1 MPTGGMRYPSTY
13 AGNDATNNYIRQ
25 QQNYI
30 QQLQQELQN
39 LRTAQYPQ
47 TVTPVQPAT
56 VEESTNP
63 QLTAPTRHAE
73 ITLVKNKREVLDAEV
88 DTGTSRM
95 FMTEDDQYIYLK
107 SVDKNGKA
115 TLHPYLH
122 QDSEDITSSNDYVT
136 KDDLKAMLSGAVAD
150 FSKLV
155 PSTDTFVRKDE
166 IRDIIVET
174 LSSNRMK
181 KKEEGTSDGSV

>member
-1 MPTGGMRYPSTY
+1 MPTGGMRYPTTY

-47 TVTPVQPAT
+47 TVTPVQTAA
-56 VEESTNP
+56 VEEPNSL

-73 ITLVKNKREVLDAEV
+73 ITLVKSKREVLDTEV
-88 DTGTSRM
+88 DLGTSRM

-122 QDSEDITSSNDYVT
+122 QDPEDITTSNDYVT
-136 KDDLKAMLSGAVAD
+136 KDDLKAMLSGAVED

-155 PSTDTFVRKDE
+155 PSADTFVRKDE

>member
-1 MPTGGMRYPSTY
+1 MPTGGMRYPTSY

-47 TVTPVQPAT
+47 TVMPVQAAT
-56 VEESTNP
+56 VEETSSP

-73 ITLVKNKREVLDAEV
+73 ITLVKSKKEVLDAEV
-88 DTGTSRM
+88 DLGTSRM

-122 QDSEDITSSNDYVT
+122 QDPENITTSNDYVT
-136 KDDLKAMLSGAVAD
+136 KDDLKAMLSGAVED

-155 PSTDTFVRKDE
+155 PSADTFVRKDE